1 MLGFMTGQKV
11 DMNRVRERVPAVDYE
26 TLKQRMDME
35 RLKQNVPDMNKIKES
50 AVDSFGKL
58 KENMTME
65 KMKQSE

>member
-1 MLGFMTGQKV
+1 MTGQKV
-11 DMNRVRERVPAVDYE
+11 DMNRARERVPVDYE